1 MHPIDERDFKSDSF
15 NANVFYNGVVNFD
28 YVAPARH
35 RLKDFEVLMKN
46 LFTSIVLFIT
56 LSIVFSGFTA
66 CSNTANT
73 QKGPVSDTAPSAQ
86 NSNASETTENKKS
99 DFPPVPTA
107 ISQSEIKDLE
117 GNTFKI
123 EDKKGKVVLINL
135 WATWCGPCRA
145 EMPELVALQ
154 EKYRDKGFEIVGLDT
169 DDESV
174 EEIKAFAEKMK
185 LNYQLGYAD
194 GKILSEFIKITR
206 LAGIPQTMIVNR
218 EGKMVLVIG
227 GGGTRA
233 VNNIKEMVEKTVNE

>member
-1 MHPIDERDFKSDSF
+1 
-15 NANVFYNGVVNFD
+15 
-28 YVAPARH
+28 
-35 RLKDFEVLMKN
+35 MKN
-46 LFTSIVLFIT
+46 LFKSIILFAA
-56 LSIVFSGFTA
+56 LSVVFSSLTA
-66 CSNTANT
+66 CSNTAST
-73 QKGPVSDTAPSAQ
+73 QKGPVIETAPTVQ
-86 NSNASETTENKKS
+86 NGNASETTEVKKS

-107 ISQSEIKDLE
+107 IAQSEIKDLE

-169 DDESV
+169 DPESV

-194 GKILSEFIKITR
+194 GKILSEFIKLTR
-206 LAGIPQTMIVNR
+206 LSGIPQTMIINR
-218 EGKMVLVIG
+218 EGKMVLVVG
-227 GGGTRA
+227 GGGARA
-233 VNNIKEMVEKTVNE
+233 VNNIKEMVEKTVNES

>member
-1 MHPIDERDFKSDSF
+1 
-15 NANVFYNGVVNFD
+15 
-28 YVAPARH
+28 
-35 RLKDFEVLMKN
+35 MKN
-46 LFTSIVLFIT
+46 LFTNIVLFVW

-66 CSNTANT
+66 CSNTAST
-73 QKGPVSDTAPSAQ
+73 QKGPVSDTAPSVQ
-86 NSNASETTENKKS
+86 NGNATETTEVNKS
-99 DFPPVPTA
+99 NFPPVPTA
-107 ISQSEIKDLE
+107 ISQAEIKDLE

-154 EKYRDKGFEIVGLDT
+154 EKYRDKGFEVVGLDT

-185 LNYQLGYAD
+185 LNYQLGYAS

-227 GGGTRA
+227 GGGTKA
-233 VNNIKEMVEKTVNE
+233 INNIKEMVEKTVNEG

>member
-1 MHPIDERDFKSDSF
+1 
-15 NANVFYNGVVNFD
+15 
-28 YVAPARH
+28 
-35 RLKDFEVLMKN
+35 MKN

-145 EMPELVALQ
+145 EMPEFVALQ
-154 EKYRDKGFEIVGLDT
+154 EKYRDKGFEVVGLDT

-174 EEIKAFAEKMK
+174 EEIKAFAERMK

-194 GKILSEFIKITR
+194 RKIFSEFIKITR
-206 LAGIPQTMIVNR
+206 LSGIPQTMLINR

-227 GGGTRA
+227 GGGIRA
-233 VNNIKEMVEKTVNE
+233 VNNIKEMVEKTVNEG

>member
-1 MHPIDERDFKSDSF
+1 
-15 NANVFYNGVVNFD
+15 
-28 YVAPARH
+28 
-35 RLKDFEVLMKN
+35 MKN
-46 LFTSIVLFIT
+46 LFTNIILFVG
-56 LSIVFSGFTA
+56 LSIVFSGLTA
-66 CSNTANT
+66 CSNTAST
-73 QKGPVSDTAPSAQ
+73 QKGPVSETAPSVQ
-86 NSNASETTENKKS
+86 NSNAAETIEGKKS

-145 EMPELVALQ
+145 EMPEFVALQ

-206 LAGIPQTMIVNR
+206 LSGIPQTMIVNR

-227 GGGTRA
+227 GGGIRA
-233 VNNIKEMVEKTVNE
+233 VNNIKEMVEKTVNEG

>member
-1 MHPIDERDFKSDSF
+1 MESV
-15 NANVFYNGVVNFD
+15 NANVFYVGAINLD
-28 YVAPARH
+28 CDAPARH
-35 RLKDFEVLMKN
+35 WLKDFEVLMKN
-46 LFTSIVLFIT
+46 LFANIVLFVT

-66 CSNTANT
+66 CSNTVNT
-73 QKGPVSDTAPSAQ
+73 QKGPVSDTAPAAQ
-86 NSNASETTENKKS
+86 NSNAAETTEKKKS

-107 ISQSEIKDLE
+107 IAQSEIKDLD

-154 EKYRDKGFEIVGLDT
+154 EKYRDKDFEIIGLDT

-174 EEIKAFAEKMK
+174 EEIKAFAERMK

-206 LAGIPQTMIVNR
+206 LSGIPQTMIVNR

-227 GGGTRA
+227 GGGARA
-233 VNNIKEMVEKTVNE
+233 VNNIKEMVEKTVNEG